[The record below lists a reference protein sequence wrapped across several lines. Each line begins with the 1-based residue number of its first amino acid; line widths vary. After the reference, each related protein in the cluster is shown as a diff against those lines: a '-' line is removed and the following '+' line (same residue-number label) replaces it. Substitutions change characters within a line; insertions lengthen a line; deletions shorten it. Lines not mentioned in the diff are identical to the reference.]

1 MRLLVAAL
9 VAALVVVAPAAASS
23 GYFET
28 PSKNIVC
35 GYFSVSGPPKLLE
48 CGVVSGLHPVA
59 PKPAGGC
66 HGLDAITDRIRLNTT
81 GKTYG
86 FCSCDAGVIAE
97 AGRAPVLH
105 YGTTKVAGAFKCTA
119 ALSGL
124 TCRNSQGHGF
134 FVSRRTWKSF

>member
-1 MRLLVAAL
+1 MRLFGAVLLAAL
-9 VAALVVVAPAAASS
+9 VGAAPAAASS

-35 GYFSVSGPPKLLE
+35 GYFSVSGPPNLLE
-48 CGVVSGLHPVA
+48 CGVVSGLHPIA

-66 HGLDAITDRIRLNTT
+66 HGLDAITDRIRLNPT

-86 FCSCDAGVIAE
+86 FCSGDVGVLAE

-105 YGTTKVAGAFKCTA
+105 YGTAKVAGPYRCTA

-124 TCRNSQGHGF
+124 TCKNSQGHGF
-134 FVSRRTWKSF
+134 FLSRQTWRSF